1 MVTADDRILA
11 VVLALAL
18 IVGLLVTFFETH
30 HH

>member
-1 MVTADDRILA
+1 MVTADDQVLG

-18 IVGLLVTFFETH
+18 LVGALVTFFETH